1 MLTIAIGSFS
11 MAYYIVNIVMPAN
24 FIKKTL
30 KIHHTRRLKPI
41 DCVNCLTV
49 WIAVAMWL
57 IPFHWAQFLA
67 VIFTAGFISTRF
79 K

>member
-11 MAYYIVNIVMPAN
+11 MAYYIVNIVNPAN
-24 FIKKTL
+24 SIKRFL

-49 WIAVAMWL
+49 WIAVVMWFM
-57 IPFHWAQFLA
+57 PVEWVQFLS